1 MTVLATAGHVDHG
14 KSTLVNFLT
23 EQETD
28 RLKEEKSRGLTIN
41 LGYTFYKHNNEIIS
55 IVDVPGHRDFFKN
68 TVAGF
73 SNADAILFVIDSTQG
88 WSEQSEQHFRALV
101 GLSKL
106 NIIFIFTKL
115 DLPES
120 DVDESGLIEKISTVK
135 GLNYSILRFNKNS
148 TSKEDLIKDIQ
159 DFIKSLSNSYSS
171 FWVDRSFVID
181 GIGRIVT
188 GTAGKKFK
196 FDNLFLSPAGKSL
209 EIKSIESV
217 NKEYSES
224 SGSQRIAISLK
235 KSSDTIPERGDVLTN
250 EILQVSDH
258 ILIQI
263 NLEASDKL
271 TKNTMKL
278 FVGTTN
284 KLVEKYYLLNINQIQ
299 YAVVKLNEPTA
310 IPIYED
316 MILHDLDGNQFFGCE
331 FLMPLVNQHLVKHL
345 IKQSKTVSENNS
357 LYNLLNFLPFNQT
370 SEDLRVGDLFTDKI
384 TLENIHNHINENY
397 EKINRL
403 GIAKYFYKVFFI
415 DEQHISELFYYFDD
429 LSINE
434 NQIKF
439 VEENSLENLKTL
451 DLIYKELG
459 ADLSVPD
466 IDLKKFDREIVKNLF
481 LNGKLI
487 RVSKN
492 ILYTEEH
499 MQRVKALIQQL
510 PSTFTVGQFK
520 NESGLSRKYT
530 IPLLE
535 ILDNKQ
541 ITKKINSDGLREKL
555 IS

>member
-55 IVDVPGHRDFFKN
+55 IVDVPGHRDFLKN

-217 NKEYSES
+217 NKEYSEN

-434 NQIKF
+434 NQIKL
-439 VEENSLENLKTL
+439 VEENSLKNLKTL

-499 MQRVKALIQQL
+499 MQRVKAVIQQL

-541 ITKKINSDGLREKL
+541 ITKKIDSDGLREKL
-555 IS
+555 IG

>member
-41 LGYTFYKHNNEIIS
+41 LGYTFYKHNDEIIS

-120 DVDESGLIEKISTVK
+120 DVDESGLIEKISTIK

-499 MQRVKALIQQL
+499 MQRVKAVIQQL

>member
-224 SGSQRIAISLK
+224 PGSQRIAISLK

-258 ILIQI
+258 ILIRI

-499 MQRVKALIQQL
+499 MQRVKAVIQQL

-541 ITKKINSDGLREKL
+541 ITKKIDSDGLREKL

>member
-68 TVAGF
+68 TIAGF

>member
-403 GIAKYFYKVFFI
+403 GIVEYFNKVFFI
-415 DEQHISELFYYFDD
+415 DEQNISELFNYFDD

-434 NQIKF
+434 NQIKL

-499 MQRVKALIQQL
+499 MQRVKAVIQQL
-510 PSTFTVGQFK
+510 PSRFTVGQFK

-541 ITKKINSDGLREKL
+541 ITKKIDSDGLREKL

>member
-55 IVDVPGHRDFFKN
+55 IIDVPGHRDFFKN

-159 DFIKSLSNSYSS
+159 DFIKSLSNNYSS

-196 FDNLFLSPAGKSL
+196 FDNLFLSPDGKSL
-209 EIKSIESV
+209 EIKNIESV

-499 MQRVKALIQQL
+499 MQRVKAVIQQL

-541 ITKKINSDGLREKL
+541 ITKKIDSDGLREKL

>member
-159 DFIKSLSNSYSS
+159 DFIKSLSNNYSS

-499 MQRVKALIQQL
+499 MQRVKAIIQQL
-510 PSTFTVGQFK
+510 PSRFTVGQFK

-541 ITKKINSDGLREKL
+541 ITKKIDSDGLREKL

>member
-55 IVDVPGHRDFFKN
+55 IIDVPGHRDFFKN

-499 MQRVKALIQQL
+499 MQRVKAVIQQL

-541 ITKKINSDGLREKL
+541 ITKKIDSDGLREKL

>member
-499 MQRVKALIQQL
+499 MQRVKAVIQQL
-510 PSTFTVGQFK
+510 PSRFTVGQFK

>member
-68 TVAGF
+68 TIAGF

-331 FLMPLVNQHLVKHL
+331 FLMSLVNQHLVKHL

>member
-541 ITKKINSDGLREKL
+541 ITKKIDSDGLREKL

>member
-41 LGYTFYKHNNEIIS
+41 LGYTFYKHNNETIS

-88 WSEQSEQHFRALV
+88 WSEQSEQHFRALI

-120 DVDESGLIEKISTVK
+120 NIDEDGLIEKISTVK
-135 GLNYSILRFNKNS
+135 GLNYSILRFNKN
-148 TSKEDLIKDIQ
+148 TTNKKDLIEDIQ
-159 DFIKSLSNSYSS
+159 NFIKSLSNSYSS

-188 GTAGKKFK
+188 GTAGENFII
-196 FDNLFLSPAGKSL
+196 DNLFLPPAGKRL

-224 SGSQRIAISLK
+224 PGSQRIAISLK
-235 KSSDTIPERGDVLTN
+235 KSRDATPKRGDVLTN
-250 EILQVSDH
+250 GVLQVSDH
-258 ILIQI
+258 ILIRI
-263 NLEASDKL
+263 NLEAADKL
-271 TKNTMKL
+271 TRNTMKL

-284 KLVEKYYLLNINQIQ
+284 KLVEKYYLLNVNQIQ

-310 IPIYED
+310 IPVYER
-316 MILHDLDGNQFFGCE
+316 MILHDIDGNHFFGCE
-331 FLMPLVNQHLVKHL
+331 FLMPLVNQHLVRHL
-345 IKQSKTVSENNS
+345 IKQSKTLSENNS

-370 SEDLRVGDLFTDKI
+370 SEDLKVGNLFTDKI

-403 GIAKYFYKVFFI
+403 GIVEYFNKVFFI
-415 DEQHISELFYYFDD
+415 DEQNISELFNYFDD

-434 NQIKF
+434 NQIKL
-439 VEENSLENLKTL
+439 VEENTLENLRTL

-459 ADLSVPD
+459 NDLSVPD

-481 LNGKLI
+481 LNGNLI

-499 MQRVKALIQQL
+499 MQRVKAVIQRL

-520 NESGLSRKYT
+520 SESGLSRKYT

-541 ITKKINSDGLREKL
+541 ITKKIDSDGLREKL
-555 IS
+555 VS

>member
-159 DFIKSLSNSYSS
+159 DFIKSLSNNYSS

-499 MQRVKALIQQL
+499 MQRVKAVIQQL

-541 ITKKINSDGLREKL
+541 ITKKIDSDGLREKL

>member
-68 TVAGF
+68 TIAGF

-159 DFIKSLSNSYSS
+159 DFIKSLSNNYSS

-499 MQRVKALIQQL
+499 MQRVKAVIQQL

-541 ITKKINSDGLREKL
+541 ITKKIDSDGLREKL

>member
-68 TVAGF
+68 TIAGF

-499 MQRVKALIQQL
+499 MQRVKAVIQQL
-510 PSTFTVGQFK
+510 PSRFTVGQFK

>member
-499 MQRVKALIQQL
+499 MQRVKAIIQQL
-510 PSTFTVGQFK
+510 PSRFTVGQFK

-541 ITKKINSDGLREKL
+541 ITKKIDSDGLREKL

>member
-1 MTVLATAGHVDHG
+1 
-14 KSTLVNFLT
+14 
-23 EQETD
+23 
-28 RLKEEKSRGLTIN
+28 
-41 LGYTFYKHNNEIIS
+41 
-55 IVDVPGHRDFFKN
+55 
-68 TVAGF
+68 
-73 SNADAILFVIDSTQG
+73 
-88 WSEQSEQHFRALV
+88 
-101 GLSKL
+101 
-106 NIIFIFTKL
+106 
-115 DLPES
+115 
-120 DVDESGLIEKISTVK
+120 
-135 GLNYSILRFNKNS
+135 
-148 TSKEDLIKDIQ
+148 
-159 DFIKSLSNSYSS
+159 
-171 FWVDRSFVID
+171 
-181 GIGRIVT
+181 
-188 GTAGKKFK
+188 
-196 FDNLFLSPAGKSL
+196 
-209 EIKSIESV
+209 
-217 NKEYSES
+217 
-224 SGSQRIAISLK
+224 
-235 KSSDTIPERGDVLTN
+235 
-250 EILQVSDH
+250 
-258 ILIQI
+258 
-263 NLEASDKL
+263 
-271 TKNTMKL
+271 MKL

-284 KLVEKYYLLNINQIQ
+284 KLVEKYYLLNVNQIQ

-310 IPIYED
+310 IPVYER
-316 MILHDLDGNQFFGCE
+316 MILHDIDGNHFFGCE
-331 FLMPLVNQHLVKHL
+331 FLMPLVNQHLVRHL
-345 IKQSKTVSENNS
+345 IKQSKTLSENNS

-370 SEDLRVGDLFTDKI
+370 SEDLKVGNLFTDKI

-434 NQIKF
+434 NQIKL

-499 MQRVKALIQQL
+499 MQRVKAVIQQL
-510 PSTFTVGQFK
+510 PSRFTVGQFK

-541 ITKKINSDGLREKL
+541 ITKKIDSDGLREKL
-555 IS
+555 VG

>member
-159 DFIKSLSNSYSS
+159 DFIKSLSNNYSS

-196 FDNLFLSPAGKSL
+196 FDNLFLSPDGKSL
-209 EIKSIESV
+209 EIKNIESV

-224 SGSQRIAISLK
+224 PGSQRIAISLK

-258 ILIQI
+258 ILIRI

-434 NQIKF
+434 NQIKL

-499 MQRVKALIQQL
+499 MQRVKAVIQQL

-541 ITKKINSDGLREKL
+541 ITKKIDSDGLREKL

>member
-41 LGYTFYKHNNEIIS
+41 LGYTFYKHNNETVS

-88 WSEQSEQHFRALV
+88 WSEQSEQHFRALI

-120 DVDESGLIEKISTVK
+120 NIDEDGLIEKITTVK
-135 GLNYSILRFNKNS
+135 GLNYSILTFNKN
-148 TSKEDLIKDIQ
+148 TTNKEDLIEDIQ
-159 DFIKSLSNSYSS
+159 NFIKSLSNSYSS

-188 GTAGKKFK
+188 GTAGKNFII
-196 FDNLFLSPAGKSL
+196 DNLFLSPTGKSL

-224 SGSQRIAISLK
+224 PGSQRIAISLK
-235 KSSDTIPERGDVLTN
+235 KSRDATPKRGDVLTN
-250 EILQVSDH
+250 EVLQVSDH
-258 ILIQI
+258 ILIRI
-263 NLEASDKL
+263 NLEAADKL
-271 TKNTMKL
+271 TRNTMKL

-284 KLVEKYYLLNINQIQ
+284 KLVEKYYLLNVNQIQ
-299 YAVVKLNEPTA
+299 YAVLKLNEPTA
-310 IPIYED
+310 IPVYEK
-316 MILHDLDGNQFFGCE
+316 MILHDIDDNNFFGCE
-331 FLMPLVNQHLVKHL
+331 FLMPLINQHLVRHL
-345 IKQSKTVSENNS
+345 IKQSKTLSENNS

-370 SEDLRVGDLFTDKI
+370 SEDLKVGNLFTDKI
-384 TLENIHNHINENY
+384 TLKNIHNHINENY

-403 GIAKYFYKVFFI
+403 GIVEYFNKVFFI
-415 DEQHISELFYYFDD
+415 DEQNISELFNYFDD

-434 NQIKF
+434 NQIKL
-439 VEENSLENLKTL
+439 VEENTLENLRTL

-459 ADLSVPD
+459 NDLSVPD

-481 LNGKLI
+481 LNGNLI

-499 MQRVKALIQQL
+499 MQRVKAVIQRL

-520 NESGLSRKYT
+520 SESGLSRKYT

-541 ITKKINSDGLREKL
+541 ITKKIDSDGLREKL
-555 IS
+555 VS